1 MADMDHDGG
10 NRERGRE
17 WTSLGEGPY
26 ADSPQG
32 TPTKGSRGGNRD
44 ANPLL
49 RARPDGRIGKKS
61 AATAA
66 WADAALFLQQLIRLD
81 SSNPPGKE
89 GETARFLAAH
99 LRAAGLEVR
108 LMPVAGDRC
117 NVEARLRGGRRE
129 ADAGQVVDRVAEV
142 VTERVAKPEGAEVG
156 PAPVDWEGQQL
167 AHSADWEGPQSARF
181 APKTLLF
188 CGHMDTVTPGDPGA
202 WTYPPHA
209 GIIADDRLY
218 GRGAS
223 DMKSGLAAMV
233 LAIEELAQEQETLD
247 GDLLLLLTVGEEVDC
262 LGARHYMA
270 QTGIHEVGAIVIGEP
285 TNNRI
290 AVGHKGAMWV
300 ELATRGVTAHASMP
314 ERGVNA
320 IDHMLALLHD
330 IHSTEAHLQHAHPVL
345 GPSTLTLTKLSG
357 GIQTNMIPDRCTAE
371 LDIRTVP
378 PQKHTELLERLIG
391 QLQETSKRLP
401 ALQFELNLLL
411 DRAPLWTDPDHAFI
425 RLAQTIRQRLAKEP
439 SSGASARK
447 NPAYANSDADKTGE
461 AGRFDPPSSSASML
475 IGSDALQTVCG
486 VSFFTDGSI
495 LNPDNR
501 IPTLLYGP
509 GDDQMAHKPNEYVDL
524 EEYRQAIL
532 FYKQLALAYLG
543 KPSTNLA

>member
-1 MADMDHDGG
+1 MADMDHDGD
-10 NRERGRE
+10 NRERGRKR
-17 WTSLGEGPY
+17 TSLGEGPY

-32 TPTKGSRGGNRD
+32 TPTKGSRGGNQD
-44 ANPLL
+44 ANPLP
-49 RARPDGRIGKKS
+49 RARPDGRIGEKS
-61 AATAA
+61 AATPA
-66 WADAALFLQQLIRLD
+66 WADAALFLQQFIRLD

-108 LMPVAGDRC
+108 LLPVAGDRC
-117 NVEARLRGGRRE
+117 NVEARLRGGQRE
-129 ADAGQVVDRVAEV
+129 ADAKRVTGQVAESEG
-142 VTERVAKPEGAEVG
+142 TEGGLAPEDKEGLQ
-156 PAPVDWEGQQL
+156 PAR
-167 AHSADWEGPQSARF
+167 S

-209 GIIADDRLY
+209 GVIADNRLY

-223 DMKSGLAAMV
+223 YMKSGLAAMV
-233 LAIEELAQEQETLD
+233 LAMAELAQEQETLD

-262 LGARHYMA
+262 IGARHYMA
-270 QTGIHEVGAIVIGEP
+270 ETGIHEVGAIVIGEP
-285 TNNRI
+285 TNNRV

-300 ELATRGVTAHASMP
+300 EIATQGVTAHASMP

-320 IDHMLALLHD
+320 IDHMLALLAA
-330 IHSTEAHLQHAHPVL
+330 IRSAEAHLQQAHPVL
-345 GPSTLTLTKLSG
+345 GPSTLTLTKLTG
-357 GIQTNMIPDRCTAE
+357 GIQTNMIPDRCTTE

-391 QLQETSKRLP
+391 QLQETSELLP
-401 ALQFELNLLL
+401 ALRFELNLLL

-425 RLAQTIRQRLAKEP
+425 RLAQSIRQRLAKEP
-439 SSGASARK
+439 STGASARK
-447 NPAYANSDADKTGE
+447 NTACADSEVEETGE
-461 AGRFDPPSSSASML
+461 AGLLEQPSSLASL
-475 IGSDALQTVCG
+475 FIGSDALQTVCG

-524 EEYRQAIL
+524 EQYRQAIL
-532 FYKQLALAYLG
+532 FYKQLAQAYLG
-543 KPSTNLA
+543 KPSMSPV

>member
-1 MADMDHDGG
+1 MADMDNDGG
-10 NRERGRE
+10 NRERGQERG
-17 WTSLGEGPY
+17 SLGEDQ
-26 ADSPQG
+26 DSVQM
-32 TPTKGSRGGNRD
+32 
-44 ANPLL
+44 LV
-49 RARPDGRIGKKS
+49 ARPDGHILKKS
-61 AATAA
+61 AATTAPK
-66 WADAALFLQQLIRLD
+66 DATSFLQQLIRLD

-89 GETARFLAAH
+89 GEMARFLANH
-99 LRAAGLEVR
+99 LQAAGLEVR
-108 LMPVAGDRC
+108 LLPVAGDRC
-117 NVEARLRGGRRE
+117 NVEARLRGSRRE
-129 ADAGQVVDRVAEV
+129 AGVERVTGQVAESEG
-142 VTERVAKPEGAEVG
+142 TEAGL
-156 PAPVDWEGQQL
+156 APVDGEGPQL
-167 AHSADWEGPQSARF
+167 AHS

-209 GIIADDRLY
+209 GVIADNRLY

-233 LAIEELAQEQETLD
+233 LAIVEMAQEQEALD

-262 LGARHYMA
+262 IGARHYMA

-300 ELATRGVTAHASMP
+300 EIATQGVTAHASMP

-320 IDHMLALLHD
+320 IDHMLTLLAA
-330 IHSTEAHLQHAHPVL
+330 IRSTEPHPHHAHPVL

-378 PQKHTELLERLIG
+378 PQKHTDMLDRLIG
-391 QLQETSKRLP
+391 QLQKTSERLP

-411 DRAPLWTDPDHAFI
+411 DRAPLWTEPDQAFI
-425 RLAQTIRQRLAKEP
+425 RLAQTIRQQLGKEP
-439 SSGASARK
+439 RTGASARK
-447 NPAYANSDADKTGE
+447 NAAYTDLEAEESSEEIGE
-461 AGRFDPPSSSASML
+461 AGQLDPSSSPASL
-475 IGSDALQTVCG
+475 PIGDAPQTVCG

-501 IPTLLYGP
+501 IPTLLFGP
-509 GDDQMAHKPNEYVDL
+509 GDDQMAHKPDEYVDL
-524 EEYRQAIL
+524 EQYRKAIL
-532 FYKQLALAYLG
+532 FYKQLAQAYLG
-543 KPSTNLA
+543 KPSTDLA